1 MSVLEYLETCHT
13 PYRTTEHRPVYSA
26 RQLAR
31 VEKVRPC
38 QVAKPVVV
46 EADSRLYLCV
56 LPADRIIDFQ
66 ALKHHLEAKRVA
78 LASEPQLKT
87 IFSDV
92 EVGAEAPI
100 GGPYDLP
107 VLMDKSLT
115 RDREIVFLGGSHER
129 SIWMNLDEYIRLVK
143 PEILSFSLPDDW
155 SFFGEQMHPYP
166 FWPDSFF

>member
-1 MSVLEYLETCHT
+1 MSVLEYLETCHI

-46 EADSRLYLCV
+46 EADTKLYLCV
-56 LPADRIIDFQ
+56 LPADRFVDLT
-66 ALKHHLEAKRVA
+66 ALQRHLKVKQVS
-78 LASEPQLKT
+78 LASETQLKA
-87 IFSDV
+87 IFSDT
-92 EVGAEAPI
+92 ELGAEAPI

-115 RDREIVFLGGSHER
+115 HDKEIVFLGGSHER
-129 SIWMNLDEYIRLVK
+129 SIWMNMDEYIQLVR

-155 SFFGEQMHPYP
+155 TPFTEGMELYP
-166 FWPDSFF
+166 FWPDRFF